1 MAQMTVEAA
10 LVPGRLAMKEPPA
23 RDKTLSLIDMHA
35 ADEATRLEALPLPF
49 RTPAAVKPPPLPLAR
64 FSLSLARHVAHFDPQ
79 PTTGLPQPAHLR
91 PVPVRAAAAAAAARR
106 TPPLLI
112 GRRTLWRVTCPRLTV
127 PPAPLVS
134 FALSS
139 VDPAAAAAA
148 ARFSRSSARACNRS
162 ALRAASERLSR
173 LSFSRDLIRTA
184 RIAPFVTKCINRSKE
199 NIRPTARLLRVCLK
213 SSRFATHPKSRWL
226 TSRPSLSS
234 SKATFASSD
243 HLSIFT
249 AAFALLSRSSATF

>member
-1 MAQMTVEAA
+1 MPQT
-10 LVPGRLAMKEPPA
+10 KQ
-23 RDKTLSLIDMHA
+23 LSP
-35 ADEATRLEALPLPF
+35 EALPLPF
-49 RTPAAVKPPPLPLAR
+49 LTPAAVRPPPPPLPLAR

-139 VDPAAAAAA
+139 VEPAAAAAA

-162 ALRAASERLSR
+162 ALRAAMNASLASR
-173 LSFSRDLIRTA
+173 SLAILFALLASLHSLRNA
-184 RIAPFVTKCINRSKE
+184 SIAVKSTSGPPLAFFVFAS
-199 NIRPTARLLRVCLK
+199 K
-213 SSRFATHPKSRWL
+213 SSRFATHPKSRQPSKPPAKL
-226 TSRPSLSS
+226 RPRLPSGQTRCRRPKPPNGPVRDHQLSNPRRPRVL
-234 SKATFASSD
+234 D
-243 HLSIFT
+243 
-249 AAFALLSRSSATF
+249 LLGHTPIPNRPAR